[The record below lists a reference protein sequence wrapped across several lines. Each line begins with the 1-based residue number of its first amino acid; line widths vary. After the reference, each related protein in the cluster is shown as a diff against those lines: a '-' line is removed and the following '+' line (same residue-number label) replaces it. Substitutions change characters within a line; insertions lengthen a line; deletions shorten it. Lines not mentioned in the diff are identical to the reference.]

1 VGITEVLES
10 HSQLVSNE
18 ESYDLAQQLTEEL
31 KEDENREG
39 RETKGMQ
46 TKDLFVILS
55 VIEMAAE
62 KLCDIDPD
70 WERGCTVKSGI
81 TAMLNT

>member
-1 VGITEVLES
+1 M
-10 HSQLVSNE
+10 
-18 ESYDLAQQLTEEL
+18 AQQLTEEL
-31 KEDENREG
+31 KEDENRED
-39 RETKGMQ
+39 RKTKGMQ

-70 WERGCTVKSGI
+70 WERSCTVKSGI